1 MTNEEMRKCWTE
13 ICPNITDL
21 ILSLIRNSRQVFE
34 KRLDV
39 VWTVVADLAC
49 STSPKPKTRSLS
61 RMVVRVTHITHGTM
75 RPMQS
80 GRGSGTVVA
89 QRLWVSGLPIFYAFH
104 MSRSRNCYRSTLLSR
119 PDVII
124 LGRGKTGRFH
134 KEDEPGDGKKGGK
147 RAQLIGR
154 FHPHRTGAKRA
165 LRQY

>member
-1 MTNEEMRKCWTE
+1 M
-13 ICPNITDL
+13 CPNITDL
-21 ILSLIRNSRQVFE
+21 ILSLIRNCRQVFE

-80 GRGSGTVVA
+80 GEEAVPLSRRET
-89 QRLWVSGLPIFYAFH
+89 LWVSGLPIFYAFH

-134 KEDEPGDGKKGGK
+134 KEDEPGDGKKSGK

>member
-1 MTNEEMRKCWTE
+1 MDWNLSKYHW
-13 ICPNITDL
+13 PNT
-21 ILSLIRNSRQVFE
+21 F
-34 KRLDV
+34 LD
-39 VWTVVADLAC
+39 TKF
-49 STSPKPKTRSLS
+49 STSVWETVGCSVDRCRGPSLLYIAEAEDPFSLAWSSVSHTSHTAQCAPCSLAEEAVPLS
-61 RMVVRVTHITHGTM
+61 RRET
-75 RPMQS
+75 
-80 GRGSGTVVA
+80 
-89 QRLWVSGLPIFYAFH
+89 LWVSGLPIFYAFH

-134 KEDEPGDGKKGGK
+134 KEDEPGDGKKSGK